1 MCLGIPMRIHEI
13 DGNVATAVLGGTTRR
28 IHLDVLDEIVDIG
41 DHVIVHAGFAIH
53 KIDEKEAE
61 ETLNL
66 FHEAGI
72 FSSGHNTDNDHGV
85 H

>member
-1 MCLGIPMRIHEI
+1 MCLGIPMCIQEI

-28 IHLDVLDEIVDIG
+28 IHLDVLDEAVGIG

-53 KIDEKEAE
+53 KISEEEAR

-66 FHEAGI
+66 FREAGVL
-72 FSSGHNTDNDHGV
+72 SVDLEREGHGIH
-85 H
+85 